1 MSQESGRGENQTIE
15 LIDSEINE
23 PRRYAVLMH
32 NDNYTRMDF
41 VIDVLRRVFHKDFA
55 TARSI
60 MMQVHNN
67 GVAECGNYTR
77 EIAETKIARVI
88 SEARAAGFPLK
99 CTMEE
104 R

>member
-1 MSQESGRGENQTIE
+1 MSQESGRTGGQTIE
-15 LIDSEINE
+15 LIDVDVKE

-41 VIDVLRRVFHKDFA
+41 VIDVLRRIFHKDFESA
-55 TARSI
+55 QAI
-60 MMQVHNN
+60 MMKVHTS

-77 EIAETKIARVI
+77 EIAETKVATVI
-88 SEARAAGFPLK
+88 NEARAAGYPLR